1 MLASLFWQSG
11 LLLCRHATRILFP
24 SPPMVAFS
32 QKRGAA
38 LLIDRVE
45 KAEVATIDLRAGRK
59 AKASAAYAS
68 ASAYFS
74 TGMALLD
81 ERDWDS
87 QYELTFSLWLER
99 AECELLSGDF
109 EKAEHLIGEL
119 LQRGASKVDQA
130 AVYHLKVQFHVT
142 VRVIVSPSLPATW
155 SRSRGFIANQAKVYH
170 AMGIV
175 AFWTQ
180 PIATAID
187 FMRAT
192 FRTAIETGDLTFACY
207 GMDRSLTSLL
217 LRNDP
222 LDAVWRESEQA
233 LDVCRKARF
242 RDLRDMILNQQRFIA
257 THAGPVS
264 DLLHLQ
270 RSFTT

>member
-1 MLASLFWQSG
+1 
-11 LLLCRHATRILFP
+11 
-24 SPPMVAFS
+24 
-32 QKRGAA
+32 
-38 LLIDRVE
+38 
-45 KAEVATIDLRAGRK
+45 
-59 AKASAAYAS
+59 
-68 ASAYFS
+68 
-74 TGMALLD
+74 
-81 ERDWDS
+81 
-87 QYELTFSLWLER
+87 
-99 AECELLSGDF
+99 
-109 EKAEHLIGEL
+109 
-119 LQRGASKVDQA
+119 
-130 AVYHLKVQFHVT
+130 
-142 VRVIVSPSLPATW
+142 
-155 SRSRGFIANQAKVYH
+155 
-170 AMGIV
+170 MGIV

-257 THAGPVS
+257 TMQG
-264 DLLHLQ
+264 
-270 RSFTT
+270 RSATSSTFSAPSLRDSNSGERDSGRPQPRTCFPRTSTYARGAPDRSSPCP